1 MSKRS
6 GVIYKGI
13 DKHGK
18 EIWQLSF
25 YPLPKAKRQYKTVRA
40 SSKRE
45 AEIERF
51 RWIDSFQQTAPRPI
65 GSKEL
70 SFDEIFKSFEIKCQ
84 ADGDSVKTIKNYRST
99 YRNFFE
105 RFLKVKHPDIITMQG
120 VKLRA
125 RFLIDQFKI
134 WVVVDCKRE
143 NGWRE
148 ELSKLKAIFS
158 KLNAIELCDDEIVKT
173 LRTFKKPKRHK
184 RLYKELSQEQR
195 AKLLRY
201 IKTDRPDYYGAAY
214 LIFRWGWRRE
224 QALTMKAANIKWE
237 GLSIVAL
244 YCDPQDTKTK
254 EPFIFRNIDPELA
267 NIIKGYYMTAKSR
280 NSKWLFPNRN
290 CNKHHS
296 DHFTKYIRH
305 ISLKVL
311 GIELRPHDFRHS
323 FITEMKAR
331 GYSDSDIIVFT
342 GHRDTKSLE
351 TYSHASSA
359 KVKQIVEDT
368 RLFDK

>member
-6 GVIYKGI
+6 GVVYRGI
-13 DKHGK
+13 DKNGK
-18 EIWQLSF
+18 EIWQLNF
-25 YPLPKAKRQYKTVRA
+25 YPFPGAKRQYKSVRV

-45 AEIERF
+45 AEIERL
-51 RWIDSFQQTAPRPI
+51 RYIDSFQQAGPRPE
-65 GSKEL
+65 GSNDL
-70 SFDEIFKSFEIKCQ
+70 SFDAVFKRFEIKCQ
-84 ADGDSVKTIKNYRST
+84 ADGNSIKTIKNYRSA

-105 RFLKVKHPDIITMQG
+105 RFLKSKHPDIINMQA
-120 VKLRA
+120 VKIKA
-125 RFLIDQFKI
+125 KFLIEQYKS
-134 WVVVDCKRE
+134 WVVVECKRE

-148 ELSKLKAIFS
+148 ELTKLKAIFS
-158 KLNAIELCDDEIVKT
+158 KLNAISLCDDEILNALK
-173 LRTFKKPKRHK
+173 TFKKPKRHK

-195 AKLLRY
+195 TKLLAY
-201 IKTDRPDYYGAAY
+201 IKTKRPDYYGAAY
-214 LIFRWGWRRE
+214 LIFRWGWRRG
-224 QALTMKAANIKWE
+224 QVLTMKTANVKWE

-267 NIIKGYYMTAKSR
+267 NIIKAHYMIAKNR
-280 NSKWLFPNRN
+280 NCKWLFPNRN
-290 CNKHHS
+290 NNKHHS
-296 DHFTKYIRH
+296 DHFTKYIREAA
-305 ISLKVL
+305 LKVL
-311 GIELRPHDFRHS
+311 GIEIKPHDFRHS

-342 GHRDTKSLE
+342 GHKDTKSLD

-359 KVKQIVEDT
+359 KVKQMVEDT